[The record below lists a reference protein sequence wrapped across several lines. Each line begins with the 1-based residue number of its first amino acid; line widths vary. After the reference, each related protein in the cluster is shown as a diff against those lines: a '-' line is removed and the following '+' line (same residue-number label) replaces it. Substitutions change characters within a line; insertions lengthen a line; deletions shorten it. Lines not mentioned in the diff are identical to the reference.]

1 MILPRARTVLL
12 SVVTIALVATVGVA
26 IERELMP
33 RVAPSAVA
41 SGKIGP
47 EQSALSAEEET
58 YAAALWP
65 IHSEVV
71 EVSAVDM
78 SLAGMAYVIEHHD
91 PHRLEARVLP
101 LRDRFRSAADKA
113 HAMPV
118 PASMQKVH
126 DQYLE
131 ALVLYET
138 ASAEM
143 VKIAADGNVEH
154 LINAQSMSQRAAE
167 ELLKVGDVLWPGEYK
182 PN

>member
-33 RVAPSAVA
+33 RVAPSPVA

-71 EVSAVDM
+71 EV
-78 SLAGMAYVIEHHD
+78 
-91 PHRLEARVLP
+91 
-101 LRDRFRSAADKA
+101 
-113 HAMPV
+113 
-118 PASMQKVH
+118 
-126 DQYLE
+126 
-131 ALVLYET
+131 
-138 ASAEM
+138 
-143 VKIAADGNVEH
+143 
-154 LINAQSMSQRAAE
+154 
-167 ELLKVGDVLWPGEYK
+167 
-182 PN
+182 